1 MSHLIK
7 NSYGDR
13 VIIEYVD
20 ISDDKMDDYPQITEI
35 VRNRNTPLPIIT
47 FDGEPLWA
55 GAISYPKI
63 VAELNSRG
71 IKVGA

>member
-1 MSHLIK
+1 MKHLIK

-13 VIIEYVD
+13 VTIEYID
-20 ISDDKMDDYPQITEI
+20 ISDDKMDDFPVVSEI
-35 VRNRNTPLPIIT
+35 VRNRKTPLPIIT

-55 GAISYPKI
+55 GALSYPRI